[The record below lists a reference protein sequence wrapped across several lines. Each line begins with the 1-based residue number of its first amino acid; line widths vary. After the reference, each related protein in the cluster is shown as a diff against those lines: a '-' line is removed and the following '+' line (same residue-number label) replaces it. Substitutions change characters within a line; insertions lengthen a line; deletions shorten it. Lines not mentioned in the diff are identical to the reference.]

1 MILVID
7 DDRELCE
14 GLAEYLSLQG
24 YAVQCATNG
33 WEALRLLADS
43 RTRPALILLDL
54 VMPILDGW
62 GFLAERG
69 KDPLLRDVP
78 VLILTGSHDV
88 TQRAKEGGAIAV
100 MRKPV
105 EPQSLLRAIEQ
116 VVERPA
122 S

>member
-1 MILVID
+1 
-7 DDRELCE
+7 
-14 GLAEYLSLQG
+14 
-24 YAVQCATNG
+24 
-33 WEALRLLADS
+33 
-43 RTRPALILLDL
+43 
-54 VMPILDGW
+54 MPILDGW